1 MTSRLSVSFT
11 SYNLHKLSNNLKESL
26 LCQSGGSE
34 VQIENHLPVCLCVPV
49 QYPASLARS
58 LTSTI
63 RHFFRAVSPS
73 LPELYIN
80 IKKSSSSR
88 SCRWRRQAISGRVR
102 ARSDWD
108 QHSNSWCCFSKIP
121 WCVVFR
127 GLCLGSGRKSCYLA
141 KVSENA
147 PIIQQWGEEKRE
159 SWLQWQ
165 VTSSLNQ
172 IKTSSIHDS
181 LKLLHFTEINQWSH
195 TRSSSVKRFDFSL

>member
-1 MTSRLSVSFT
+1 MSV
-11 SYNLHKLSNNLKESL
+11 
-26 LCQSGGSE
+26 SE

-49 QYPASLARS
+49 EYPASLARS
-58 LTSTI
+58 LTSTNPSL
-63 RHFFRAVSPS
+63 FFRAVSSS

-88 SCRWRRQAISGRVR
+88 SCRWRRQAI
-102 ARSDWD
+102 SDWD

-147 PIIQQWGEEKRE
+147 QIIQQWGEEKRE
-159 SWLQWQ
+159 SWLQSQ
-165 VTSSLNQ
+165 LTSSLNQ
-172 IKTSSIHDS
+172 IKTSSMHDS
-181 LKLLHFTEINQWSH
+181 LELGHFTEINQ
-195 TRSSSVKRFDFSL
+195 